1 MGARDYGDSGGR
13 NAAPVFPQS
22 RSSQPSSN
30 LWSETLQTPVD
41 FRQSMNSPIKID
53 DSGQQVEKIH
63 RSQPVGEFLFGAQ
76 VVPGIE
82 QDPGDVLPNIKAIF
96 AVPVDTSAAAARG
109 LEISVEGTKVTV
121 IGVTIFQAISIS
133 FIIDTDIRAHLI
145 TPFHAIELPQRDHL
159 I

>member
-1 MGARDYGDSGGR
+1 
-13 NAAPVFPQS
+13 
-22 RSSQPSSN
+22 
-30 LWSETLQTPVD
+30 
-41 FRQSMNSPIKID
+41 MNSPIKID

-82 QDPGDVLPNIKAIF
+82 QYPGDVRPNIKAIF